1 MVQPDFRMHKGEA
14 KLNRGISHSEEMSE
28 SFLACVSVMIL
39 VPFSI
44 TLVWRLMVFL
54 PILLSNHFWVVERI
68 LHSNP
73 WLRLC
78 KLLFL
83 FIIVCPSLMPF
94 SLLEC

>member
-1 MVQPDFRMHKGEA
+1 MVQPDFRVHKGEA

-28 SFLACVSVMIL
+28 SFHAHVSVMIL

-54 PILLSNHFWVVERI
+54 LILSSNHFCVVVRI

-73 WLRLC
+73 WLRFC
-78 KLLFL
+78 KLLFF